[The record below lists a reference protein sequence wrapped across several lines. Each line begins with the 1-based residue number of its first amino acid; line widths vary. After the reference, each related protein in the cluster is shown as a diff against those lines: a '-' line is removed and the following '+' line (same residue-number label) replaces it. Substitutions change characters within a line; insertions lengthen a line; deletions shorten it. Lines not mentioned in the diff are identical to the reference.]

1 MALSNKMKELN
12 TNNKFRHKLGPGG
25 YKAAMPK
32 WTKNEQELREAGIP
46 DPLEGWS
53 GVHQKLDLGS
63 ISYR

>member
-12 TNNKFRHKLGPGG
+12 TNNKFRHIGPRG

-32 WTKNEQELREAGIP
+32 WTKNEQELREARIP
-46 DPLEGWS
+46 DPFEGWP